1 MLAPRVGFCN
11 YASPISTL
19 CSQRVIQMDLRWQ
32 PVDKQRGLCTMNKRT
47 PPTTPIPPAVASHT
61 FIVTGGLGGH
71 AHVHRPAHAGDG
83 GDCLDLNLAAVF
95 VEITNPTPGAGAGR
109 NEAIR
114 GHVHRSP
121 LLLWKLREN
130 PYTHA

>member
-1 MLAPRVGFCN
+1 MPAELVKTDILVIGAGPAGATTALTLAKLGVSHLVVDAAVFPR
-11 YASPISTL
+11 
-19 CSQRVIQMDLRWQ
+19 
-32 PVDKQRGLCTMNKRT
+32 DKIC
-47 PPTTPIPPAVASHT
+47 
-61 FIVTGGLGGH
+61 
-71 AHVHRPAHAGDG
+71 